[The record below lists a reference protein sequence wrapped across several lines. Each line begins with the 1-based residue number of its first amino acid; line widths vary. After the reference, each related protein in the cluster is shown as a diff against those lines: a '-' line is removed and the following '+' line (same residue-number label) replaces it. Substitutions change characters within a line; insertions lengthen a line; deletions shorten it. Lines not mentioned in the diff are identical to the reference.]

1 MPLAVV
7 PTSPFL
13 LPLCTVCGGPTMLAR
28 IDPAPA
34 EEDAQ
39 DRRIYICTK
48 CGAQQTE
55 AVIRRK

>member
-1 MPLAVV
+1 MPPAVV

-34 EEDAQ
+34 EDTH
-39 DRRIYICTK
+39 DRRIYVCSE
-48 CGAQQTE
+48 CGSQQTE
-55 AVIRRK
+55 AVIRRR